1 MAAVLQFT
9 DNIMAN
15 QNSHPAQGTKQQGDN
30 RQAGD
35 VDGNRGAKPKTGT
48 QGVNE
53 TAANKA
59 DGTQSGGRMP
69 NPASDNSDSHS
80 EAEALYREEEL

>member
-1 MAAVLQFT
+1 MAVVLQLT
-9 DNIMAN
+9 AVMAN
-15 QNSHPAQGTKQQGDN
+15 QKLNDPTGKTQQGDN

-59 DGTQSGGRMP
+59 DGTQEGGRMP
-69 NPASDNSDSHS
+69 NPASDNSAGHS
-80 EAEALYREEEL
+80 EADALYREE

>member
-1 MAAVLQFT
+1 MAK
-9 DNIMAN
+9 
-15 QNSHPAQGTKQQGDN
+15 QNLNDPKDKTQQGDN

-53 TAANKA
+53 SAGNQA
-59 DGTQSGGRMP
+59 DGARAGTTQKTPGTGSGTR
-69 NPASDNSDSHS
+69 HS
-80 EAEALYREEEL
+80 EAETLYREE

>member
-1 MAAVLQFT
+1 MAVVLQLQP
-9 DNIMAN
+9 IMAN
-15 QNSHPAQGTKQQGDN
+15 QKLNDPKGKTQQGDN

-53 TAANKA
+53 TAANQP
-59 DGTQSGGRMP
+59 DVTRSGDKSERVEPGNGSR
-69 NPASDNSDSHS
+69 HS
-80 EAEALYREEEL
+80 EAETLYREQ

>member
-1 MAAVLQFT
+1 MAVVLQLT
-9 DNIMAN
+9 AVMAN
-15 QNSHPAQGTKQQGDN
+15 QKLNDPTGKTQQGDN

-48 QGVNE
+48 QGVNG

-59 DGTQSGGRMP
+59 DGTQEGGRMP
-69 NPASDNSDSHS
+69 NPAPDNSDGHS
-80 EAEALYREEEL
+80 EADALYREE